1 MGLGGIKLADYADPR
16 AVSRGVGLAASAKAV
31 ADRTVRRDDDT
42 TIISAQVASASG
54 IADYFETSVMFGD
67 FESRIVDYECTCP
80 AIARFD
86 GLCKHCV
93 ALVTTYFTQPRSFR
107 DVGAN
112 RAASRSQRTTS
123 EALARC
129 LAQGATAPAGAAS
142 RGAGL
147 PVLGVAPGS
156 VHLTPH
162 LAFDGRLW
170 SLRLDAEGPQGTYVV
185 RDLEALAH
193 RVQRGEYF
201 SYGKKLA
208 FAHRLEAFDGPSRA
222 VARTLARLAAESAPA
237 VVLLADGAESR
248 VAAPLLAEALDAP
261 LFSDVVD
268 IEAGDEVVFTR
279 LPYTAK
285 VIERATAAAPTVVA
299 TVRPKALPVPEADAS
314 RTAEVVAAPVDAA
327 DLARIV
333 QSVARAASERVDL
346 AEADIVV
353 AGGRGCKGPEGF
365 AVIESLADALGAAV
379 GASRPAVDEGW
390 VDIQYQV
397 GQTGKTVAP
406 SLYIACGISGSI
418 QHMAG
423 MGASKCVVA
432 INKDPEAEIFAGA
445 DYGIVADLFEAVPLL
460 EAAARER
467 K

>member
-1 MGLGGIKLADYADPR
+1 M
-16 AVSRGVGLAASAKAV
+16 
-31 ADRTVRRDDDT
+31 
-42 TIISAQVASASG
+42 
-54 IADYFETSVMFGD
+54 
-67 FESRIVDYECTCP
+67 
-80 AIARFD
+80 
-86 GLCKHCV
+86 
-93 ALVTTYFTQPRSFR
+93 
-107 DVGAN
+107 
-112 RAASRSQRTTS
+112 
-123 EALARC
+123 
-129 LAQGATAPAGAAS
+129 
-142 RGAGL
+142 
-147 PVLGVAPGS
+147 
-156 VHLTPH
+156 
-162 LAFDGRLW
+162 
-170 SLRLDAEGPQGTYVV
+170 
-185 RDLEALAH
+185 
-193 RVQRGEYF
+193 
-201 SYGKKLA
+201 
-208 FAHRLEAFDGPSRA
+208 
-222 VARTLARLAAESAPA
+222 ARTLARLAAESAPA

-314 RTAEVVAAPVDAA
+314 RTVEVVATPADAA

-460 EAAARER
+460 EAAVRER

>member
-222 VARTLARLAAESAPA
+222 VARTLAEVFPDERLFGGSTFRAAAGKREVRLREAELADMLDAMGERASFILERSDGGAAAPA
-237 VVLLADGAESR
+237 PTPWTIAEDIPTASLEFLPSEGGYDLRLSKEVLVVRGLEVAFVLADGIAARTTGCRCARFLVSAGCGTRRRVGAAFVAER
-248 VAAPLLAEALDAP
+248 DAEA
-261 LFSDVVD
+261 FC
-268 IEAGDEVVFTR
+268 R
-279 LPYTAK
+279 
-285 VIERATAAAPTVVA
+285 R
-299 TVRPKALPVPEADAS
+299 ALPVLEETLAVDLP
-314 RTAEVVAAPVDAA
+314 EVVGGAAPGGWY
-327 DLARIV
+327 AR
-333 QSVARAASERVDL
+333 
-346 AEADIVV
+346 
-353 AGGRGCKGPEGF
+353 
-365 AVIESLADALGAAV
+365 
-379 GASRPAVDEGW
+379 
-390 VDIQYQV
+390 
-397 GQTGKTVAP
+397 
-406 SLYIACGISGSI
+406 
-418 QHMAG
+418 
-423 MGASKCVVA
+423 
-432 INKDPEAEIFAGA
+432 
-445 DYGIVADLFEAVPLL
+445 LL
-460 EAAARER
+460 LRR
-467 K
+467 DG

>member
-93 ALVTTYFTQPRSFR
+93 ALVTTFHQPRSFR

-156 VHLTPH
+156 VDFRT
-162 LAFDGRLW
+162 
-170 SLRLDAEGPQGTYVV
+170 
-185 RDLEALAH
+185 
-193 RVQRGEYF
+193 
-201 SYGKKLA
+201 
-208 FAHRLEAFDGPSRA
+208 
-222 VARTLARLAAESAPA
+222 RTLPSTGVSGRCGSMRKAR
-237 VVLLADGAESR
+237 R
-248 VAAPLLAEALDAP
+248 AL
-261 LFSDVVD
+261 
-268 IEAGDEVVFTR
+268 TWC
-279 LPYTAK
+279 
-285 VIERATAAAPTVVA
+285 ATL
-299 TVRPKALPVPEADAS
+299 RP
-314 RTAEVVAAPVDAA
+314 
-327 DLARIV
+327 
-333 QSVARAASERVDL
+333 
-346 AEADIVV
+346 
-353 AGGRGCKGPEGF
+353 
-365 AVIESLADALGAAV
+365 
-379 GASRPAVDEGW
+379 
-390 VDIQYQV
+390 
-397 GQTGKTVAP
+397 
-406 SLYIACGISGSI
+406 
-418 QHMAG
+418 
-423 MGASKCVVA
+423 
-432 INKDPEAEIFAGA
+432 
-445 DYGIVADLFEAVPLL
+445 
-460 EAAARER
+460 
-467 K
+467 

>member
-1 MGLGGIKLADYADPR
+1 MADIWVGVNGADEALRQVNAEMLGGARALADQAG
-16 AVSRGVGLAASAKAV
+16 ATVVAIVWGASAAGHAKALASWG
-31 ADRTVRRDDDT
+31 ADRV
-42 TIISAQVASASG
+42 VVV
-54 IADYFETSVMFGD
+54 E
-67 FESRIVDYECTCP
+67 
-80 AIARFD
+80 
-86 GLCKHCV
+86 
-93 ALVTTYFTQPRSFR
+93 
-107 DVGAN
+107 
-112 RAASRSQRTTS
+112 S
-123 EALARC
+123 EA
-129 LAQGATAPAGAAS
+129 APA
-142 RGAGL
+142 
-147 PVLGVAPGS
+147 P
-156 VHLTPH
+156 
-162 LAFDGRLW
+162 
-170 SLRLDAEGPQGTYVV
+170 E
-185 RDLEALAH
+185 
-193 RVQRGEYF
+193 
-201 SYGKKLA
+201 
-208 FAHRLEAFDGPSRA
+208 A

-314 RTAEVVAAPVDAA
+314 RTAEVVAAPVNAA

>member
-1 MGLGGIKLADYADPR
+1 MADMWVGVNGADEALRQVNAEMLGGARALADQA
-16 AVSRGVGLAASAKAV
+16 AAQVVAIVWGASAAGHAKALASWG
-31 ADRTVRRDDDT
+31 ADRVV
-42 TIISAQVASASG
+42 IV
-54 IADYFETSVMFGD
+54 
-67 FESRIVDYECTCP
+67 ES
-80 AIARFD
+80 
-86 GLCKHCV
+86 
-93 ALVTTYFTQPRSFR
+93 
-107 DVGAN
+107 
-112 RAASRSQRTTS
+112 
-123 EALARC
+123 
-129 LAQGATAPAGAAS
+129 GAA
-142 RGAGL
+142 
-147 PVLGVAPGS
+147 P
-156 VHLTPH
+156 
-162 LAFDGRLW
+162 
-170 SLRLDAEGPQGTYVV
+170 
-185 RDLEALAH
+185 
-193 RVQRGEYF
+193 
-201 SYGKKLA
+201 
-208 FAHRLEAFDGPSRA
+208 
-222 VARTLARLAAESAPA
+222 ARLAAESAPA

-268 IEAGDEVVFTR
+268 IEAGDEVFFTR

-285 VIERATAAAPTVVA
+285 VIERVTAAAPTVVA
-299 TVRPKALPVPEADAS
+299 TVRPKALPVPEVDAS
-314 RTAEVVAAPVDAA
+314 RTAEVVAAPADAA

-460 EAAARER
+460 EAAVRER

>member
-1 MGLGGIKLADYADPR
+1 MADIWVGVNGADEALRQVNAEMLGGARALADQAG
-16 AVSRGVGLAASAKAV
+16 ATVVAIVWGASAAGHAKALASWG
-31 ADRTVRRDDDT
+31 ADRV
-42 TIISAQVASASG
+42 V
-54 IADYFETSVMFGD
+54 
-67 FESRIVDYECTCP
+67 IVE
-80 AIARFD
+80 
-86 GLCKHCV
+86 
-93 ALVTTYFTQPRSFR
+93 
-107 DVGAN
+107 
-112 RAASRSQRTTS
+112 S
-123 EALARC
+123 EA
-129 LAQGATAPAGAAS
+129 APA
-142 RGAGL
+142 
-147 PVLGVAPGS
+147 P
-156 VHLTPH
+156 
-162 LAFDGRLW
+162 
-170 SLRLDAEGPQGTYVV
+170 E
-185 RDLEALAH
+185 
-193 RVQRGEYF
+193 
-201 SYGKKLA
+201 
-208 FAHRLEAFDGPSRA
+208 A

-268 IEAGDEVVFTR
+268 IEAGDEVFFTR

-314 RTAEVVAAPVDAA
+314 RTAEVVAAPADAA

-353 AGGRGCKGPEGF
+353 A
-365 AVIESLADALGAAV
+365 DALGAAV

-390 VDIQYQV
+390 IDIQYQV

-460 EAAARER
+460 EAAVRER

>member
-1 MGLGGIKLADYADPR
+1 MADIWVGVNGADEALRQVNAEMLGGARALADQAGATVV
-16 AVSRGVGLAASAKAV
+16 AVVWGASAAGHAKALASWG
-31 ADRTVRRDDDT
+31 ADRV
-42 TIISAQVASASG
+42 V
-54 IADYFETSVMFGD
+54 
-67 FESRIVDYECTCP
+67 IVE
-80 AIARFD
+80 
-86 GLCKHCV
+86 
-93 ALVTTYFTQPRSFR
+93 
-107 DVGAN
+107 
-112 RAASRSQRTTS
+112 S
-123 EALARC
+123 EA
-129 LAQGATAPAGAAS
+129 APA
-142 RGAGL
+142 
-147 PVLGVAPGS
+147 P
-156 VHLTPH
+156 
-162 LAFDGRLW
+162 
-170 SLRLDAEGPQGTYVV
+170 E
-185 RDLEALAH
+185 
-193 RVQRGEYF
+193 
-201 SYGKKLA
+201 
-208 FAHRLEAFDGPSRA
+208 A

-248 VAAPLLAEALDAP
+248 VAAPLLVEALDAP

-314 RTAEVVAAPVDAA
+314 RTAPVDAA

-333 QSVARAASERVDL
+333 QSVARAASERVNL

-460 EAAARER
+460 EAAVRER

>member
-208 FAHRLEAFDGPSRA
+208 FAHRLEAFDGLPAPWPARWPRCFPMSACSAAPRSEPPPGSARCACERRSWPICSMPWGSAPRSSLSEAMAALPLRLRRRGPSR
-222 VARTLARLAAESAPA
+222 RTSPLH
-237 VVLLADGAESR
+237 LLSSF
-248 VAAPLLAEALDAP
+248 P
-261 LFSDVVD
+261 
-268 IEAGDEVVFTR
+268 
-279 LPYTAK
+279 
-285 VIERATAAAPTVVA
+285 
-299 TVRPKALPVPEADAS
+299 PKAVTTCVFPRRCWWCAGSKWPS
-314 RTAEVVAAPVDAA
+314 CWPTA
-327 DLARIV
+327 
-333 QSVARAASERVDL
+333 
-346 AEADIVV
+346 
-353 AGGRGCKGPEGF
+353 
-365 AVIESLADALGAAV
+365 
-379 GASRPAVDEGW
+379 
-390 VDIQYQV
+390 
-397 GQTGKTVAP
+397 
-406 SLYIACGISGSI
+406 
-418 QHMAG
+418 
-423 MGASKCVVA
+423 
-432 INKDPEAEIFAGA
+432 
-445 DYGIVADLFEAVPLL
+445 
-460 EAAARER
+460 
-467 K
+467 

>member
-1 MGLGGIKLADYADPR
+1 MADIWVGVNGADEVLRQVNAEMLGGARALADQAG
-16 AVSRGVGLAASAKAV
+16 ATVVAIVWGASAAGHAKALASWG
-31 ADRTVRRDDDT
+31 ADRV
-42 TIISAQVASASG
+42 V
-54 IADYFETSVMFGD
+54 
-67 FESRIVDYECTCP
+67 IVE
-80 AIARFD
+80 
-86 GLCKHCV
+86 
-93 ALVTTYFTQPRSFR
+93 
-107 DVGAN
+107 
-112 RAASRSQRTTS
+112 S
-123 EALARC
+123 EA
-129 LAQGATAPAGAAS
+129 APA
-142 RGAGL
+142 
-147 PVLGVAPGS
+147 P
-156 VHLTPH
+156 
-162 LAFDGRLW
+162 
-170 SLRLDAEGPQGTYVV
+170 E
-185 RDLEALAH
+185 
-193 RVQRGEYF
+193 
-201 SYGKKLA
+201 
-208 FAHRLEAFDGPSRA
+208 A
-222 VARTLARLAAESAPA
+222 VARTLVRLAAESAPA

-285 VIERATAAAPTVVA
+285 VIERATAAAPTVVS

-314 RTAEVVAAPVDAA
+314 RTAEADASRTAEVVAAPADAA

-365 AVIESLADALGAAV
+365 AVIESLADVLGAAV

-460 EAAARER
+460 EAAVRER